1 MSACHECWFVVFP
14 DCESAP
20 RVAARFTGRACRVVR
35 HASGRPW
42 LVGCWPAGSFAVASH
57 GSARLAMA
65 GTFSLTEDEL
75 LRRLRAVRPTADLV
89 RWTADIEA
97 AVSGAPGSF
106 HLMASMGEEVYARGS
121 FSEARRLFWSSA
133 DGVTV
138 AADRARTLA
147 WLAGGG
153 IDLEQLALR
162 LAYPDVPHPLASGAP
177 WRGVHGVP
185 GAEALLFDR
194 HGQAGTRRWW
204 QEPSGELPL
213 EVGAPA
219 VRQAL
224 ENAVGVRARPGQV
237 LGADL
242 SGGMDSTSLCFLA
255 ARAGASLVTA
265 TLEWAA
271 SGNEDSAYAERAAA
285 HLPGIQRL
293 VFGPA
298 DLPAYF
304 TGLGRPHEPDDEPT
318 VLVRDR
324 AQQQYIADAMRAAG
338 AELRLTGHGGDHV
351 VEAPDQYLHR
361 LLRRHPV
368 RGIRHAAGQR
378 ARQHWA
384 LRSAARTLT
393 DTRSY
398 QAWLNGV
405 ADALNRSGDPGA
417 APTGWGEP
425 MTLPPW
431 AGRRAIEYVAHLLRH
446 AARTVEPVVH
456 ERGRHAWIQ
465 QAQTAGRLAG
475 NIFHSSLGGVPGAS
489 PFCDDAVINACLAVS
504 ASATKSP
511 WTYKPLLAEAM
522 RGLVPE
528 PILARTSKD
537 HSGKEWYAGLK
548 LQQAQLADWAADS
561 RLVACG
567 LADGPEL
574 KRAFL
579 SPSMLDLGAHTLE
592 ATLAVEAWLRDIEA
606 CPTPTYLREH
616 ADEPADAR

>member
-1 MSACHECWFVVFP
+1 M
-14 DCESAP
+14 
-20 RVAARFTGRACRVVR
+20 
-35 HASGRPW
+35 
-42 LVGCWPAGSFAVASH
+42 
-57 GSARLAMA
+57 
-65 GTFSLTEDEL
+65 
-75 LRRLRAVRPTADLV
+75 RPTADLV
-89 RWTADIEA
+89 RWSADIEA

-194 HGQAGTRRWW
+194 QGQAGTRRWW

-213 EVGAPA
+213 AVGAPA

-255 ARAGASLVTA
+255 TRAGASLVTA

-298 DLPAYF
+298 GLPAYF

-351 VEAPDQYLHR
+351 VEAPDQYLHG

-431 AGRRAIEYVAHLLRH
+431 AGRRAVEYVAHLLRQ